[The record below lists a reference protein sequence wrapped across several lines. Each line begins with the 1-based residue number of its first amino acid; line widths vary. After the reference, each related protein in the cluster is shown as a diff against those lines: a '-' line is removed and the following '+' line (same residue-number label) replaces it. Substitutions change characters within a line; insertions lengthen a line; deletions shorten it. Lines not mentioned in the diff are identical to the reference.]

1 MTKLVPKD
9 KVEIVVALREA
20 AKGIEQSTGTDLALN
35 LMQAVGTELLVLA
48 LKNGPLLDEISG
60 ENAPKE
66 TKALREAALEM
77 MIRTELAAI
86 VDTIVSMHKHRI
98 KESDILTERLTR
110 MFDPALAYNEA
121 INRAI
126 EAKKAKGETIPQLTD
141 QQMWMWENMQLPSL
155 MSALRNAGNPNPQP
169 MVHRLAVDPKTGA
182 VIGRAGSLE
191 GAKPGLPGQSS

>member
-1 MTKLVPKD
+1 MPKLVSKD
-9 KVEIVVALREA
+9 KTDIVMALRET
-20 AKGIEQSTGTDLALN
+20 AKGIEQSVSPNYTLN

-60 ENAPKE
+60 SDATEE

-77 MIRTELAAI
+77 MIRIEIKAI
-86 VDTIVSMHKHRI
+86 ADTIASMHEHRI

-126 EAKKAKGETIPQLTD
+126 EAKKAKGEEITQLTGR
-141 QQMWMWENMQLPSL
+141 QKWMFDNMQLPSL
-155 MSALRNAGNPNPQP
+155 MSALRNAGNPDPQP
-169 MVHRLAVDPKTGA
+169 MVHRLSIDPKTGA
-182 VIGRAGSLE
+182 ISGVAGSLKD
-191 GAKPGLPGQSS
+191 ATPGLPGQSS

>member
-1 MTKLVPKD
+1 MSKLIPKD
-9 KVEIVVALREA
+9 KVEIVLALRET

-35 LMQAVGTELLVLA
+35 LMQAVGIELLVLA

-60 ENAPKE
+60 EDAPEK

-86 VDTIVSMHKHRI
+86 ADNIASMHEHRI
-98 KESDILTERLTR
+98 KESDILNERLVR

-126 EAKKAKGETIPQLTD
+126 EAKKAKGEQIKLLTPQ
-141 QQMWMWENMQLPSL
+141 QKWMFDNMQLPTL
-155 MSALRNAGNPNPQP
+155 MSALRNAGKPDPEP
-169 MVHRLAVDPKTGA
+169 MVHRLSVSANGA
-182 VIGRAGSLE
+182 ISGPAGSLSD
-191 GAKPGLPGQSS
+191 AKPGLPGQSS